1 MYYQDATKAE
11 LSQKYTKREELMEV
25 RRLEAVDVLT
35 LRNKVLRPKELKT
48 DYIFE
53 GDQDESTL
61 HLGAFL
67 EGSLVSVATFLFQ
80 AHPKIDGKVP
90 VRLRGMATLPKHRN
104 KGLSKALI
112 ETAIPVVKQNQC
124 DVLWCEAREQAI
136 GFYLSLGFQAYGAIF
151 EREYIGP
158 HQLMYLTL

>member
-1 MYYQDATKAE
+1 
-11 LSQKYTKREELMEV
+11 MEV
-25 RRLEAVDVLT
+25 RRLEAVEVLT
-35 LRNKVLRPKELKT
+35 IRNKVLRPNEIKT
-48 DYIFE
+48 DYIFP
-53 GDQDESTL
+53 GDEDESTL

-67 EGSLVSVATFLFQ
+67 DGTLVSAATFLFQ

-90 VRLRGMATLPKHRN
+90 VRLRGMATLSKHRK

-112 ETAIPVVKQNQC
+112 ETAMPIVKQNQC

-136 GFYLSLGFQAYGAIF
+136 GFYLSLGFQTYGGLF
-151 EREYIGP
+151 QREFIGP